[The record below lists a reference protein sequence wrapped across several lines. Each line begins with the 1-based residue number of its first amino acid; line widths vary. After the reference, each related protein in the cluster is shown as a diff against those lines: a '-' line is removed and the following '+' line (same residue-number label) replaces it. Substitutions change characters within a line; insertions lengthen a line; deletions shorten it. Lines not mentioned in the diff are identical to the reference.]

1 MRLHH
6 LGIVTKDAPTL
17 AESYAT
23 LFGARVVHEEE
34 FDGLDIAFLDV
45 GNCYFELLE
54 PLDDEG
60 TVARFLNREGPGLH
74 HLALAVSDLNESL
87 TRVQESGVELVDDE
101 PRPGAWGHE
110 VAFLH
115 PRSTGGV
122 LIEFVEE

>member
-6 LGIVTKDAPTL
+6 LGIATEDARML

-23 LFGARVVHEEE
+23 LLKTRVVHEEE

-60 TVARFLNREGPGLH
+60 SVARFLNREGPGLH

-87 TRVQESGVELVDDE
+87 SRVRESGVELVDDE
-101 PRPGAWGHE
+101 PRPGAWGHD